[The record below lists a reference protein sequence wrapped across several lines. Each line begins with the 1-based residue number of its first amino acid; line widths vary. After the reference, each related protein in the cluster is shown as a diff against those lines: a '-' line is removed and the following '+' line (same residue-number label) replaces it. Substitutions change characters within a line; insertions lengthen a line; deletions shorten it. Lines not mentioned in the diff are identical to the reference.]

1 MESVLTG
8 KIADIPENTKK
19 PGRESPLGL
28 YLHIPFCTLRCAYC
42 DFYSAVTTEVM
53 LDRYAVRLSEEIR
66 KWGKEIRRP
75 LATVY
80 FGGGTPSLLGERISG
95 VMSAVRESFE
105 VMPDVEITLEA
116 NPECFILPAESAD
129 GKQMSLPAFLSAA
142 VKSGVN
148 RLSIGVQSGL
158 KHELKLLGRRH
169 TAADAE
175 NAVKLARQAGFKNI
189 SLDLMIG
196 LPDSDCETLRRSL
209 DFLLGLEPEHISAYM
224 LKLEPN
230 TALERRGIA
239 LPDDDS
245 VAEQY
250 LFTCEYLEKA
260 GFRHYEISNFARS
273 GFEGRHN
280 SGYWNGGEY
289 LGIGPSAHSYL
300 VSQRKG
306 ICETDAA
313 QEERPLKKQHSLQ
326 DTNALHQEPHLKKRH
341 GLQDTNAL
349 QQEPHLKKRFFY
361 PRDLKAFLNG
371 SRGAKTSAE
380 EFPDFPQSI
389 SPLIISDGYG
399 GSSEEYIMLAL
410 RTSDGINFREYER
423 LFEPLPHE
431 FHEEC
436 RRLEKAG
443 LMRVSEASAALT
455 DRGMLVSNSIIL
467 RLIEF
472 SAGDSR

>member
-8 KIADIPENTKK
+8 KIADISENTKK

-28 YLHIPFCTLRCAYC
+28 YLHIPFCALRCAYC

-105 VMPDVEITLEA
+105 VMPDAEITLEA

-129 GKQMSLPAFLSAA
+129 GKQISLPAFLSAA

-158 KHELKLLGRRH
+158 KQELKLLGRRH

-196 LPDSDCETLRRSL
+196 LPNSDCETLRRSL

-300 VSQRKG
+300 AGQRKG
-306 ICETDAA
+306 VCETDAA
-313 QEERPLKKQHSLQ
+313 QEERP
-326 DTNALHQEPHLKKRH
+326 
-341 GLQDTNAL
+341 
-349 QQEPHLKKRFFY
+349 LKKRFFY

-371 SRGAKTSAE
+371 SRGAKTPAE

-399 GSSEEYIMLAL
+399 GSAEEYIMLAL

-423 LFEPLPHE
+423 RFEPLPHE
-431 FHEEC
+431 FYEEC